1 MRFNAPGE
9 ILGCKSSLT
18 NITGLQQRGFTVM
31 LWKKSTEIFSG
42 SSNSFFITTASDSNF
57 ANLFGDTHPSDF
69 LFSNTDGW
77 PFLPQEEFYNWHH
90 YAVSVN
96 MSSGSLVVNLYL
108 DGVLQRRGFESTV
121 RYAHFDSWV
130 SDDPLLHLGGQA
142 YHYAQY
148 GYINRVYKEVAEQV
162 HKVFDDLALFVG
174 ALGEAEIPL

>member
-1 MRFNAPGE
+1 MADGMHDHELLLARNARRHQCMPAGCRSGAATALLLLLLPLRADAGRSGYHVRFNAPGE

-18 NITGLQQRGFTVM
+18 NITGLQHRGFTVM

-96 MSSGSLVVNLYL
+96 MSSTSSSLHW
-108 DGVLQRRGFESTV
+108 G
-121 RYAHFDSWV
+121 
-130 SDDPLLHLGGQA
+130 
-142 YHYAQY
+142 
-148 GYINRVYKEVAEQV
+148 
-162 HKVFDDLALFVG
+162 
-174 ALGEAEIPL
+174 